1 MKLQGKVA
9 LVTGAGSGMGR
20 AMAQLFAAEG
30 ARVVVA
36 DVLPER
42 VEAVVEEIGSS
53 GGEAVGAVADVSKQ
67 EDVEKMVATALELG
81 RLDILVNNAGVM
93 DRMTPAAEVGD
104 ELWRRV
110 MAVNLDGPFYAC
122 RAAIPK
128 MLEQGGGVILNIAS
142 VGGLHGGR
150 AGAAYTASKHGLVGL
165 TRNLAYSYAPQGIR
179 ANAICPGGVDTA
191 IGVGGEP
198 HQAGLQRMQLGAA
211 NMGRIGQP
219 EEIARV
225 ALLLVSDDASYV
237 SGAEVVV
244 DGGWTAY

>member
-30 ARVVVA
+30 ARVVVD